1 MGIMLRTDY
10 EDNAVKEGGLNLIN
24 ARKYLGGI
32 SATKMYALVRS
43 GEIQAYTIGNRR
55 YVTKAELDKFIE
67 NQKEL

>member
-1 MGIMLRTDY
+1 MLKTDY
-10 EDNAVKEGGLNLIN
+10 EDNAVKEGGLNLVN

-43 GEIQAYTIGNRR
+43 GEIQAYTIGNRK

>member
-1 MGIMLRTDY
+1 MLKTDY
-10 EDNAVKEGGLNLIN
+10 EDNAVTEGGLNLIN

-32 SATKMYALVRS
+32 SATKMYTLVRS

-55 YVTKAELDKFIE
+55 YVTKAELDRFIE

>member
-1 MGIMLRTDY
+1 MLRTDY
-10 EDNAVKEGGLNLIN
+10 EDNAVKEGGLNLVN

>member
-1 MGIMLRTDY
+1 MTY
-10 EDNAVKEGGLNLIN
+10 EDNAVKEGGLNLVN

-67 NQKEL
+67 NQLEKGE

>member
-1 MGIMLRTDY
+1 MTNELETG
-10 EDNAVKEGGLNLIN
+10 GGLNLIN

>member
-1 MGIMLRTDY
+1 MLRTDY

>member
-1 MGIMLRTDY
+1 MLRTDY
-10 EDNAVKEGGLNLIN
+10 EDNAVKEGGLNLVN

-32 SATKMYALVRS
+32 SATKMYALVKS
-43 GEIQAYTIGNRR
+43 GEIQAYTIGNRK

>member
-1 MGIMLRTDY
+1 MLRTDY

-43 GEIQAYTIGNRR
+43 GEIQAYTIGNRK